1 MAIWMSEHIDA
12 AVEDI
17 VAKFDLINTD
27 RRRRV
32 TLAPSVALF
41 EHSHVFVIGFSA

>member
-1 MAIWMSEHIDA
+1 MAAQFHLAA

-17 VAKFDLINTD
+17 VAKFDFIKTD

-32 TLAPSVALF
+32 TLAPSGTLF
-41 EHSHVFVIGFSA
+41 EHFHVFVIGFSA